1 MTDLR
6 EVMARLVD
14 PKLFDDHAPHPWP
27 YLLDEERNAAIS
39 VAGDYLRA
47 IEAAGYAVVK
57 KEPDCITPV
66 VAETSNATIS
76 EEDKRFSAQA
86 TSYAA
91 SFLKSYSD
99 TFDAVGARTLEKAF
113 DAMDAASPPLAKET

>member
-6 EVMARLVD
+6 EAVARLVD

-47 IEAAGYAVVK
+47 IEAAGYVIAQQVDEIDFDENDRSFVVK
-57 KEPDCITPV
+57 
-66 VAETSNATIS
+66 
-76 EEDKRFSAQA
+76 
-86 TSYAA
+86 
-91 SFLKSYSD
+91 SFLVEKG
-99 TFDAVGARTLEKAF
+99 AV
-113 DAMDAASPPLAKET
+113 DAMVAAASPPLAKET

>member
-6 EVMARLVD
+6 EAVARLVD

-47 IEAAGYAVVK
+47 IEAAGYAIVPRALAVTT
-57 KEPDCITPV
+57 D
-66 VAETSNATIS
+66 A
-76 EEDKRFSAQA
+76 
-86 TSYAA
+86 
-91 SFLKSYSD
+91 
-99 TFDAVGARTLEKAF
+99 DAVAAARFASLEDTTL
-113 DAMDAASPPLAKET
+113 LAKET